1 LEPIVVGV
9 VGIVFLLI
17 LLVFGVHV
25 GIALLAVGIAG
36 MLLMGVRS
44 VVEYVGSSVFYF
56 TWVYEFTALPLF
68 ILMSAFAFRA
78 GIAGKAYSALYK
90 WVHKLPG
97 SLAIATTFGCA
108 AFGAVSGS
116 SMATSAVFGRVS
128 LPEMTRHRYAKSL
141 SLGCVA
147 AAGTFACMIPPSALF
162 IIYSIFTE
170 TSVGRLF
177 AAGIIPG
184 LITAVVYAASIVI
197 RVKRSPALAP
207 VPVGGEAFSWSQRV
221 ISLKGL
227 WPVAM
232 LALVVLGGIFQ
243 GVFTVTEGAAIGCI
257 GALLFAIWEQG
268 LRKFDLTGSLR
279 ETAHTTAMV
288 FLVIIGALFFAR
300 FIAIS
305 QIPVH
310 LSEYLAALAVPKEV
324 IIVGIFAMYF
334 LLGMLIVPS
343 GMMAITLPV
352 VFPIILG
359 LGYDPIWFGV
369 IIMKASE
376 IAAVTPPVGLNV
388 YVLKGVVGRE
398 ATLEEIFAGIW
409 PFVVC
414 DLIVLGF
421 LIAFPQISLFLPNL
435 LIGG

>member
-1 LEPIVVGV
+1 MEPIVVGMLGV
-9 VGIVFLLI
+9 VFLLI

-25 GIALLAVGIAG
+25 GIALLAVGMGG
-36 MLLMGVRS
+36 MLLIGVPS
-44 VVEYVGSSVFYF
+44 VVAYVGSSVFYF

-78 GIAGKAYSALYK
+78 GIAGKAYSALYR

-141 SLGCVA
+141 ALGCVA

-162 IIYSIFTE
+162 IIYSIFTD

-207 VPVGGEAFSWSQRV
+207 VPVGEAFSWSQRV

-257 GALLFAIWEQG
+257 GALLFGVWEQG
-268 LRKFDLTGSLR
+268 VRKFDLTGSLR

-305 QIPVH
+305 RIPVYV
-310 LSEYLAALAVPKEV
+310 SEYLAALAVPKEV
-324 IIVGIFAMYF
+324 IILGIFAMYF
-334 LLGMLIVPS
+334 GLGMLIVPS

-352 VFPIILG
+352 VFPIILA

-414 DLIVLGF
+414 DIIVLGF

>member
-1 LEPIVVGV
+1 MEPIVVGMLGV
-9 VGIVFLLI
+9 VFLLI
-17 LLVFGVHV
+17 LLVFGIHV
-25 GIALLAVGIAG
+25 GIALLAVGMVG
-36 MLLMGVRS
+36 MLLMGVPS

-78 GIAGKAYSALYK
+78 GIAGKAYSALYR

-141 SLGCVA
+141 ALGCVA

-207 VPVGGEAFSWSQRV
+207 VPVGESFSWSERF

-227 WPVAM
+227 WPVVI

-243 GVFTVTEGAAIGCI
+243 GIFTVTEGAAIGCI

-305 QIPVH
+305 RIPVH
-310 LSEYLAALAVPKEV
+310 LSGSLAALAVPKEV
-324 IIVGIFAMYF
+324 IILGIFAMF
-334 LLGMLIVPS
+334 FGLGMLIVPS

-414 DLIVLGF
+414 DIIVLGF

-435 LIGG
+435 MMGG